1 MSSIKLENL
10 EINGYMIYQDKDSF
24 NFGID
29 AVLLANFALRES
41 SGARIARPYDSDLQV
56 SPLNCTYEHNAE
68 VPPNRTHERNAE
80 VLPHRTRELY
90 ERNAETPLQVCDFCT
105 GSLPIPL
112 IMYAKRKMFFGENV
126 KFTAF
131 EIDKD
136 QVELCKKSILYNK
149 ENAMNTENIDSDITV
164 FDEDIKN
171 IFMNRDKY
179 KTMYDSFDIIT
190 VNPPYTKKGSGI
202 VNTNDKK
209 VAARHEIF
217 ITFDE
222 LCKVANLL
230 LKSKKK
236 FYIIHHSGRITEISK
251 ILKKNSFEIKKLQF
265 IYPYVD
271 KESNLVLIEAVKDA
285 NEGVKV
291 LEPIIVYEK
300 EGIYTKKILKIY
312 GK

>member
-1 MSSIKLENL
+1 M
-10 EINGYMIYQDKDSF
+10 
-24 NFGID
+24 D
-29 AVLLANFALRES
+29 A
-41 SGARIARPYDSDLQV
+41 
-56 SPLNCTYEHNAE
+56 
-68 VPPNRTHERNAE
+68 
-80 VLPHRTRELY
+80 
-90 ERNAETPLQVCDFCT
+90 
-105 GSLPIPL
+105 
-112 IMYAKRKMFFGENV
+112 
-126 KFTAF
+126 
-131 EIDKD
+131 
-136 QVELCKKSILYNK
+136 
-149 ENAMNTENIDSDITV
+149 ENIDSDITV

-222 LCKVANLL
+222 LCKAANLL

-300 EGIYTKKILKIY
+300 EGIYTEKILKIY